1 MKCREKFIVVVL
13 SLSLIASFIQL
24 SVNVL
29 VLPGAILTYRI
40 YLIVVALI
48 GIASSIFNALMIVEC
63 SSNCCNKLRLCCI
76 RVSIYVGAVEL
87 LLAIIAGSL
96 HFWYLPRET
105 ENAKIRTMQKNK
117 TPFYISAVAC
127 FAQAF
132 LCLVLIIVNIFT
144 ESASYRKGIIEN
156 DLKSAEESQN
166 ETENEIE
173 GKKIDEKDEQK
184 AP

>member
-1 MKCREKFIVVVL
+1 
-13 SLSLIASFIQL
+13 
-24 SVNVL
+24 
-29 VLPGAILTYRI
+29 
-40 YLIVVALI
+40 
-48 GIASSIFNALMIVEC
+48 
-63 SSNCCNKLRLCCI
+63 
-76 RVSIYVGAVEL
+76 
-87 LLAIIAGSL
+87 
-96 HFWYLPRET
+96 
-105 ENAKIRTMQKNK
+105 MQKNK

-127 FAQAF
+127 FVQAF

-173 GKKIDEKDEQK
+173 GKKIDEKDDQK